1 MSTSYDFAKYL
12 AQVPTYRR
20 KDDTTLQNRATTS
33 ANLIFDPQRA
43 ETERQRQWQEAQHI
57 NNMQKLKASQAGV
70 EEALAYNEA
79 QQKKANAIRAAASG
93 AIGSSGLNDYL
104 NNETDKAMQGQRL
117 NIAATLAANRDAEIN
132 EYSVLDRQLLDKLSE
147 IEKLR
152 GQTSGALLQD
162 LIAAEDARETDWQK
176 NALQVA
182 LGIGSGELQAAD
194 LNFRERNAREQAELQ
209 RYIADLGYK
218 EAMLPYN
225 NMTKYQQATEDRLTK
240 EMMGGIPGENPETLV
255 GLRDYA
261 NKKGVNVDW
270 DASTGNVIIGN
281 KTVTP
286 ETLISMGAVLDAND
300 NRWKLS
306 QSQAA
311 MLLK

>member
-286 ETLISMGAVLDAND
+286 ETLVSMGAVLDAND

>member
-12 AQVPTYRR
+12 ADVPTYRR
-20 KDDTTLQNRATTS
+20 KDDATLQDRATTS
-33 ANLIFDPQRA
+33 ANLVFDPQRA

-57 NNMQKLKASQAGV
+57 NNMQKLKASQAGID
-70 EEALAYNEA
+70 ETLAYNEA
-79 QQKKANAIRAAASG
+79 QQKKSNAIRAAGSG

-117 NIAATLAANRDAEIN
+117 NIAATLAANRDAETN
-132 EYSVLDRQLLDKLSE
+132 EYSVLDRQGLDKLSE

-162 LIAAEDARETDWQK
+162 LIADEDARETDWQK

-194 LNFRERNAREQAELQ
+194 LNFRERNAREQADLE

-240 EMMGGIPGENPETLV
+240 EMMGGVPGENPETLV

-261 NKKGVNVDW
+261 NKSGVNVDW
-270 DASTGNVIIGN
+270 DASTGNVTIGN

-286 ETLISMGAVLDAND
+286 ETLVGMGAVLDAND